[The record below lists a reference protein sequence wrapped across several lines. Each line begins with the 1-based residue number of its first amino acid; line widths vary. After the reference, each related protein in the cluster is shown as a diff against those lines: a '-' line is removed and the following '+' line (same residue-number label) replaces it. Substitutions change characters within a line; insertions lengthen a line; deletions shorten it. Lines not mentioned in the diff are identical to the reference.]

1 MNQIN
6 VCFIDYVY
14 PFSCHER
21 RWAIV
26 DILISVFKNV
36 TGVEPG
42 FLCIPSIAAYEKQVD
57 LNSSDVQNCVV
68 FTGVERTTNSQLA
81 NKDMITIGPVYN
93 YSRDFVIPV
102 TRNNAPDVLYPGWGF
117 VYALDWSVWCSL
129 LGVMIIAV
137 AVQMLMKYHSV
148 DVSPTLNRETPA
160 EIVSRSVLSTV
171 GYSRMYQGDSH
182 IITRHLLSCCMAFF
196 AVGIVSLYCSN
207 LINFFYTQSDSKDFI
222 PPSFSVGVHPSLKDI
237 ISLETFGI
245 FSGNRQSLRIINMM
259 PDAIFYDNVVPVITR
274 TVGMSFI
281 NATTTL
287 RSLGGYQTIYETYLS
302 KEFVNAVASALS
314 ITVQD
319 IIVSINREIY
329 AWARTRT
336 DLSYYL
342 EIGGI
347 SKRGSSPLNITDIY
361 GVFIIMLFGYIAS
374 ILFRV
379 FSTDKTGLRSLVIYK
394 KSPLGPS
401 VITRSPGFDSAN
413 PEQSPELEF
422 VRGGLSKSPGFDSA
436 KMEQS
441 PEIAIEVM
449 TEDNNVGDFFG
460 ENCVDERNI

>member
-1 MNQIN
+1 
-6 VCFIDYVY
+6 
-14 PFSCHER
+14 
-21 RWAIV
+21 
-26 DILISVFKNV
+26 
-36 TGVEPG
+36 
-42 FLCIPSIAAYEKQVD
+42 
-57 LNSSDVQNCVV
+57 
-68 FTGVERTTNSQLA
+68 
-81 NKDMITIGPVYN
+81 
-93 YSRDFVIPV
+93 
-102 TRNNAPDVLYPGWGF
+102 
-117 VYALDWSVWCSL
+117 
-129 LGVMIIAV
+129 
-137 AVQMLMKYHSV
+137 
-148 DVSPTLNRETPA
+148 
-160 EIVSRSVLSTV
+160 
-171 GYSRMYQGDSH
+171 
-182 IITRHLLSCCMAFF
+182 
-196 AVGIVSLYCSN
+196 
-207 LINFFYTQSDSKDFI
+207 
-222 PPSFSVGVHPSLKDI
+222 
-237 ISLETFGI
+237 
-245 FSGNRQSLRIINMM
+245 
-259 PDAIFYDNVVPVITR
+259 
-274 TVGMSFI
+274 MSFI

-302 KEFVNAVASALS
+302 KDFVNAVASALS